1 MSRRRKSG
9 DMPSK
14 AEMKE
19 FSASCDKVIKRTPR
33 EIAFRERITKGVE
46 RRMKKDEAP

>member
-1 MSRRRKSG
+1 MKKRRKYS
-9 DMPSK
+9 DFPSR

-19 FSASCDKVIKRTPR
+19 LSASCEKRIKRTPR

>member
-1 MSRRRKSG
+1 MSKRRKSG

-33 EIAFRERITKGVE
+33 EKAFLARITKGVE
-46 RRMKKDEAP
+46 RRMSKDK